1 MAIIDLL
8 TRIAWATTQ
17 INLIALALFA
27 LSWALGSAI
36 KGSPIPF
43 REWKE
48 FGNGIRTDALKAAF
62 ELALWSGISALI
74 SWIAVAVSSSL

>member
-1 MAIIDLL
+1 MAVTDLL
-8 TRIAWATTQ
+8 TRIAWTTTQ

-48 FGNGIRTDALKAAF
+48 FGNGIRMDALKAAF

-74 SWIAVAVSSSL
+74 GWIAVAISSSL